1 MRWWWS
7 ESVAWGDF
15 LGGLDDERCLVELGL
30 WAVSA
35 GASCWIVDLTGLETV
50 RIGGLVERL
59 NISPVEG
66 HVEALI
72 TDGTGRLVSRWGT
85 RPPTPQVAV
94 VPGRLVVV
102 EGLVVVREDDKMIM
116 LDPAF
121 DIFPRSLLRN
131 SR

>member
-1 MRWWWS
+1 M
-7 ESVAWGDF
+7 AWGDF
-15 LGGLDDERCLVELGL
+15 LGGRLDDERCLVELGL

-72 TDGTGRLVSRWGT
+72 TDGTGRLVARWGT

-94 VPGRLVVV
+94 VPGRLVLV
-102 EGLVVVREDDKMIM
+102 EGLVVVREDDMMIM